1 MNLLSMQLNEH
12 AVRAYNEKAISLL
25 QQLTAEPTRS
35 TTTGHS
41 TFQPDVHISGTFT
54 DEDIKDLKMSRRDR
68 EGNEVSK
75 SFYYE
80 GKTFELAGEGYQV
93 LKRVAEGMRKAPDLR
108 DAVSVTLLIDL
119 IFDWIETQYKDATSL
134 NMTEF
139 VLHQASQKIRE
150 FEVWIP
156 ISSTRVQSD
165 FEFGNMHIRTIT
177 RAMLD
182 EWEAE
187 DRQAHPEA
195 SSARDVF
202 FERWRKALLGLA
214 ATTIR
219 LRAEPKR
226 AYELA
231 SAEAERTLAVLRCLS
246 FYSCFPFTV
255 SNSVPLGEESTKHY
269 KYIMTHE
276 GRIVFSSSGFKETL
290 YDEWRIDNAD
300 LELMKSYGMDKFNAL
315 LKEKKPTSFQRD
327 LLHALQLYGRSSTL
341 SDPADKLT
349 YIFAAL
355 EALLSADR
363 TQSFDDW
370 ADRLIMFVDKAA
382 AGRKDALRITRN
394 MFARRL
400 SFVHS
405 EHSMQDL
412 ETLEKFMM
420 IAWTFFMNV
429 VGNANT
435 FKFRAD
441 FIRAIDN
448 SILSGGLA

>member
-1 MNLLSMQLNEH
+1 MQLNEH
-12 AVRAYNEKAISLL
+12 AVRAYNEKAMSLL
-25 QQLTAEPTRS
+25 QQLTAEPTQPLA
-35 TTTGHS
+35 TGHS

-54 DEDIKDLKMSRRDR
+54 DEDIKDLKTSRRDR
-68 EGNEVSK
+68 QGNVVSK
-75 SFYYE
+75 TFYHE
-80 GKTFELAGEGYQV
+80 GKAIELAGDGYQI
-93 LKRVAEGMRKAPDLR
+93 LKRVAEGIHKAPDLR
-108 DAVSVTLLIDL
+108 NSVSVTVLMDL
-119 IFDWIETQYKDATSL
+119 IFEWIEARYTNNTSL
-134 NMTEF
+134 SMTEY
-139 VLHQASQKIRE
+139 VLHQANQKIRE
-150 FEVWIP
+150 YEVWIP
-156 ISSTRVQSD
+156 IAATRVQSQ
-165 FEFGNMHIRTIT
+165 FEFGNMQIRTIT

-187 DRQAHPEA
+187 DRQAHPEV
-195 SSARDVF
+195 SSANDVF

-214 ATTIR
+214 AATIR
-219 LRAEPKR
+219 IRAEPTR

-255 SNSVPLGEESTKHY
+255 SNSVPLGEESTKHF

-276 GRIVFSSSGFKETL
+276 GRIVFSSSGFKDTR
-290 YDEWRIDNAD
+290 YDEWRIDNVD
-300 LELMKSYGMDKFNAL
+300 LELMKSYGLDKFSAL

-341 SDPADKLT
+341 RDPADKLT

-370 ADRLIMFVDKAA
+370 ADRLIMFVDKVA
-382 AGRKDALRITRN
+382 AGRKDALRTTRTV
-394 MFARRL
+394 FARRL

-405 EHSMQDL
+405 EHTRQDL
-412 ETLEKFMM
+412 ESLEKFMI

-435 FKFRAD
+435 FKSRPD

>member
-1 MNLLSMQLNEH
+1 MQLNEH
-12 AVRAYNEKAISLL
+12 AVRAYNEKAMGLL
-25 QQLTAEPTRS
+25 QQLTAEPAQPPV
-35 TTTGHS
+35 TGHS
-41 TFQPDVHISGTFT
+41 SFQPDVHISGTFT
-54 DEDIKDLKMSRRDR
+54 DEDIKDLRMSRRDR

-75 SFYYE
+75 TFYHE
-80 GKTFELAGEGYQV
+80 GKTIELAGEGYQV

-108 DAVSVTLLIDL
+108 DAVSVTVLIDL
-119 IFDWIETQYKDATSL
+119 IFEWIEARYKDATSL
-134 NMTEF
+134 SMTEF
-139 VLHQASQKIRE
+139 VLHQASQRIRE

-156 ISSTRVQSD
+156 IAATRVQSQ
-165 FEFGNMHIRTIT
+165 FEFGNMQIRAIT
-177 RAMLD
+177 REMLD
-182 EWEAE
+182 EWEAG
-187 DRQAHPEA
+187 DRHAHPEA
-195 SSARDVF
+195 SAAHDVF

-214 ATTIR
+214 AATLR
-219 LRAEPKR
+219 VRAEPTR

-255 SNSVPLGEESTKHY
+255 SNSVPLGEESTKHF
-269 KYIMTHE
+269 KYIVTHE
-276 GRIVFSSSGFKETL
+276 GRIVFWSSGFKDTL

-300 LELMKSYGMDKFNAL
+300 LELMKSYGMDRFSAL

-341 SDPADKLT
+341 RDPADKLT

-355 EALLSADR
+355 EALLSVDR
-363 TQSFDDW
+363 TQSLDDW

-382 AGRKDALRITRN
+382 AGRKDALRTIRT

-405 EHSMQDL
+405 EHTRQDL
-412 ETLEKFMM
+412 ENLEKFMI

-435 FKFRAD
+435 FKSRPD

>member
-1 MNLLSMQLNEH
+1 MQLNEH

-25 QQLTAEPTRS
+25 QQLTAGATRPPV
-35 TTTGHS
+35 TGHS
-41 TFQPDVHISGTFT
+41 TFHPDVHISGTFT

-68 EGNEVSK
+68 DGNEVSK
-75 SFYYE
+75 AFHHE
-80 GKTFELAGEGYQV
+80 GKTIELAGEGYQV

-108 DAVSVTLLIDL
+108 NTVSVSVLMDL
-119 IFDWIETQYKDATSL
+119 MFDWIEARYKDATSL
-134 NMTEF
+134 SMTDY
-139 VLHQASQKIRE
+139 VLHQASRKIRE
-150 FEVWIP
+150 VEVWIP
-156 ISSTRVQSD
+156 IASTRVQSQ
-165 FEFGNMHIRTIT
+165 FEFGNMEIRTVT

-187 DRQAHPEA
+187 ARQAHPEA
-195 SSARDVF
+195 SSAHDVF

-214 ATTIR
+214 AATIR
-219 LRAEPKR
+219 LRAERKR

-255 SNSVPLGEESTKHY
+255 SNSVPLGEEGTKHF
-269 KYIMTHE
+269 KYIMTQE
-276 GRIVFSSSGFKETL
+276 GRIVFSSSGFKDTR
-290 YDEWRIDNAD
+290 YDEWRIDNSD
-300 LELMKSYGMDKFNAL
+300 LELMKSYGMEKFSAL

-341 SDPADKLT
+341 RDPADKLT

-355 EALLSADR
+355 EALLSVDR
-363 TQSFDDW
+363 TQGLDDW
-370 ADRLIMFVDKAA
+370 ADRLIMFVDKTG
-382 AGRKDALRITRN
+382 AGRKDALRTIRTV
-394 MFARRL
+394 FARRL

-405 EHSMQDL
+405 EHTRQDL
-412 ETLEKFMM
+412 ENLEKFMI

-435 FKFRAD
+435 FKSRPD
-441 FIRAIDN
+441 FIRGIDN
-448 SILSGGLA
+448 LILSGGLA

>member
-1 MNLLSMQLNEH
+1 MQLNEH
-12 AVRAYNEKAISLL
+12 AVRAYNVKAITLL
-25 QQLTAEPTRS
+25 QHLTAELTQPPAS
-35 TTTGHS
+35 AQS
-41 TFQPDVHISGTFT
+41 SFQPDVHISGTFT
-54 DEDIKDLKMSRRDR
+54 DENIKDLKMSRRDR

-75 SFYYE
+75 TFCHE
-80 GKTFELAGEGYQV
+80 GKTIELAGEGYQV

-108 DAVSVTLLIDL
+108 DAVALTVLIDL
-119 IFDWIETQYKDATSL
+119 IFDWIEARYKDATSL
-134 NMTEF
+134 SMTEF

-156 ISSTRVQSD
+156 SASTRVQSE

-177 RAMLD
+177 SAMLD

-187 DRQAHPEA
+187 ERQAHPEA
-195 SSARDVF
+195 SSAHDVF

-214 ATTIR
+214 AATIR

-231 SAEAERTLAVLRCLS
+231 SVEAERTLAVLRCLS
-246 FYSCFPFTV
+246 FHSCFPFTV

-269 KYIMTHE
+269 KYMITHE
-276 GRIVFSSSGFKETL
+276 GRIVFSSSGLKATP

-300 LELMKSYGMDKFNAL
+300 LEVMKSHGMDKFNAL
-315 LKEKKPTSFQRD
+315 LKQTKPTSFQRD

-341 SDPADKLT
+341 RDPADKLT

-355 EALLSADR
+355 EALLSVDR
-363 TQSFDDW
+363 TQSLDDW
-370 ADRLIMFVDKAA
+370 IGRLIMFVDQTAV
-382 AGRKDALRITRN
+382 GRKEALRTIRTV
-394 MFARRL
+394 FARRL

-405 EHSMQDL
+405 EHTRQDL
-412 ETLEKFMM
+412 QNLENFMI

-435 FKFRAD
+435 FKSRLD
-441 FIRAIDN
+441 FVRAIDN
-448 SILSGGLA
+448 LILSGGLA